1 MERTRIRY
9 DTYSPIWQ
17 MWMEMWMSSD
27 RLPYRKRHGELRSLP
42 SHPYPHL
49 KRVNATGFF
58 CLKDQ
63 LELLL
68 HILRNSTVL
77 KTMRIE
83 PKQTVVAGFCPLI
96 SVDPLASADGYKVA
110 KKCIFCKEDHRGV
123 VQIAGVRFAN
133 APLYHWS
140 TTASCRNH
148 AWKLNTQGLVI
159 LMELTRSMPRF
170 CDLIYAMK
178 YSNFIPLMHHF
189 FVFLDKISGQ
199 TWRKETKI
207 KVHEH
212 CNFCFWHSSL
222 SKSAEHH
229 HQQNKIKQIKK

>member
-1 MERTRIRY
+1 MLHTPLPWRGLGFAMIHIRQFDRCGWKCGCPPTVFRIVSAMANFGASLL
-9 DTYSPIWQ
+9 TLTPISNG
-17 MWMEMWMSSD
+17 WMP
-27 RLPYRKRHGELRSLP
+27 L
-42 SHPYPHL
+42 
-49 KRVNATGFF
+49 VFF
-58 CLKDQ
+58 GLKDQ

-83 PKQTVVAGFCPLI
+83 PKQTVVAGFCPLT

-148 AWKLNTQGLVI
+148 AWKLNT
-159 LMELTRSMPRF
+159 
-170 CDLIYAMK
+170 
-178 YSNFIPLMHHF
+178 
-189 FVFLDKISGQ
+189 
-199 TWRKETKI
+199 
-207 KVHEH
+207 
-212 CNFCFWHSSL
+212 
-222 SKSAEHH
+222 
-229 HQQNKIKQIKK
+229 